1 MFRRRRVFV
10 CVAVVVLA
18 VAAVYSLVGARYEAQ
33 MKILVRRGRADAPV
47 SAGENAPLDLTR
59 IAMTEEE
66 LNSEVELLRDDDV
79 LRQAVAQDA
88 ANGRDWLHFLRPG
101 EGAAQRVERAARRLG
116 KKLVVEPVKKTNLIA
131 IKYAADDPQ
140 SAARML
146 QSVADAYLKKHA
158 VVHRPSREVQFFEQL
173 TRDARRDLEEAER
186 KLQQFTAAHGVV
198 AAAQE
203 RDLALQKLS
212 EIDGSY
218 RQTRIDMSETQQR
231 VTELQKMLTTLPE
244 RTTTQVRIADNPEL
258 MKALKSNLL
267 DLQEKRTQLLTKF
280 EPSHRLVQ
288 EVDQQITQAEAAV
301 ASEMK
306 SPLRDETTDKDAHY
320 EWAKSELERAQVQL
334 KALQSRGAE
343 TGVQEASYRTMAR
356 SLGDNAV
363 TQDDLQNTEK
373 AAEESYLLLVK
384 KQEQARMADA
394 LDQSGI
400 VNVAMAEPPVVP
412 ALPASSAWTLLAIGL
427 VAAGT
432 AGTGAAFA
440 ADYADPA
447 FRTPDDVLGVFARA
461 GFGVTAAHRAGRVI
475 SMSAQREVIGADL
488 FPSPEIVAGENF
500 GSRPDRPRPTPGWTP
515 ENFAREQIQ
524 GLVRQVFLSSS
535 SRSIRQVVFS
545 AVDAEND
552 VRDICR
558 QVGEALAGEAPG
570 KVGVMGGFPRLVS
583 DMGTEESADDAHSAS
598 LPPLR
603 RISTR
608 VRGNLWLVP
617 GTAGDN
623 EHHTAA
629 SLHSYLGELRREFE
643 YSIVE
648 AAPAGEF
655 NDTMAM
661 AQFADGIIL
670 VLSAGRTRKVAA
682 RKVKQVL
689 EGAQVSVLGTI
700 LSDRVFSIPERI
712 YRRL

>member
-1 MFRRRRVFV
+1 MADEDLIRVRRRYPAPSPTARDVAQVMFRRRRVFV
-10 CVAVVVLA
+10 CVAVVVLVA
-18 VAAVYSLVGARYEAQ
+18 AAVYGAVGARYEAQ

-79 LRQAVAQDA
+79 LREAVAPDA
-88 ANGRDWLHFLRPG
+88 VNGRDWLYFLRPG

-116 KKLVVEPVKKTNLIA
+116 KKLVVEPVKKTNLIT

-140 SAARML
+140 RAARML

-158 VVHRPSREVQFFEQL
+158 VVHRPSGELQFFEQL
-173 TRDARRDLEEAER
+173 TRDARRDLEEAEQALR
-186 KLQQFTAAHGVV
+186 QFTATRGVV

-218 RQTRIDMSETQQR
+218 RQTHIDMSETQQR
-231 VTELQKMLTTLPE
+231 VTELQKLLATLPE
-244 RTTTQVRIADNPEL
+244 RSTTQVRIADNPEL

-267 DLQEKRTQLLTKF
+267 DLQEKRTQFLTKF

-288 EVDQQITQAEAAV
+288 EVDQQITQAEAAI
-301 ASEMK
+301 AAEMK

-334 KALQSRGAE
+334 KALQSRQSATGIQE
-343 TGVQEASYRTMAR
+343 TAYRTMAR
-356 SLGDNAV
+356 SLGDDAL

-373 AAEESYLLLVK
+373 AAEESYLLFVK

-400 VNVAMAEPPVVP
+400 VNVAIAEPPVVP

-447 FRTPDDVLGVFARA
+447 LRTPDDVLGYL
-461 GFGVTAAHRAGRVI
+461 H
-475 SMSAQREVIGADL
+475 
-488 FPSPEIVAGENF
+488 
-500 GSRPDRPRPTPGWTP
+500 
-515 ENFAREQIQ
+515 
-524 GLVRQVFLSSS
+524 
-535 SRSIRQVVFS
+535 
-545 AVDAEND
+545 
-552 VRDICR
+552 
-558 QVGEALAGEAPG
+558 AP
-570 KVGVMGGFPRLVS
+570 VL
-583 DMGTEESADDAHSAS
+583 AS
-598 LPPLR
+598 LP
-603 RISTR
+603 RIA
-608 VRGNLWLVP
+608 RG
-617 GTAGDN
+617 G
-623 EHHTAA
+623 
-629 SLHSYLGELRREFE
+629 
-643 YSIVE
+643 
-648 AAPAGEF
+648 
-655 NDTMAM
+655 
-661 AQFADGIIL
+661 
-670 VLSAGRTRKVAA
+670 LSA
-682 RKVKQVL
+682 
-689 EGAQVSVLGTI
+689 
-700 LSDRVFSIPERI
+700 
-712 YRRL
+712 